1 MSPAP
6 YMNCHLLQLNVPMTC
21 QNMTV
26 HGDVFRQYAESSC
39 PEKNQFLIG
48 TDFSCL
54 PVTLFAMELVA
65 GGECG

>member
-39 PEKNQFLIG
+39 SEKNQFLLDSVY
-48 TDFSCL
+48 TS
-54 PVTLFAMELVA
+54 
-65 GGECG
+65 